1 MIAWNRDH
9 DRSESVITIVRNP
22 HADGVYVRTQK
33 VDASFDIKSSLALPR
48 WWNVDGD

>member
-22 HADGVYVRTQK
+22 QPLAKTEVNPACMLEEYCGNAAV
-33 VDASFDIKSSLALPR
+33 KSS
-48 WWNVDGD
+48 